1 MPTTWTQLAVF
12 AGSIFGIFLFLTCL
26 RSAFLLV
33 VYQMDANA
41 KLRYAELKDAKAL
54 AAKAMEKMEKRNQSR
69 HMKSPKKTKVV
80 EDKKKR

>member
-1 MPTTWTQLAVF
+1 
-12 AGSIFGIFLFLTCL
+12 
-26 RSAFLLV
+26 
-33 VYQMDANA
+33 MDANA